1 MITRML
7 FVLLLMLNLGVA
19 AWWAFH
25 RPAPPPAAA
34 PLDAAVPTLELVRAA
49 DATSTTPPATAPV
62 EPVPAAEATSTSAPA
77 ATVAAPA
84 GMVCA
89 SFGPYGDEAAVQ
101 VARGRLAQPGVQ
113 ASVRSVGGANARGYN
128 VVMPPLANRDAAVA
142 MAERL
147 RAAGFN
153 DLVVRNEGEAANGI
167 ALGRFGSEENA
178 RRHQA
183 ALQAK
188 GFAAQVEP
196 VGGAGASYWLDVRAP
211 AGFDAN
217 TQRTRLGAAQAQALA
232 CSA

>member
-1 MITRML
+1 
-7 FVLLLMLNLGVA
+7 
-19 AWWAFH
+19 
-25 RPAPPPAAA
+25 
-34 PLDAAVPTLELVRAA
+34 
-49 DATSTTPPATAPV
+49 
-62 EPVPAAEATSTSAPA
+62 
-77 ATVAAPA
+77 
-84 GMVCA
+84 
-89 SFGPYGDEAAVQ
+89 
-101 VARGRLAQPGVQ
+101 
-113 ASVRSVGGANARGYN
+113 
-128 VVMPPLANRDAAVA
+128 